1 MSTPAAY
8 AFALI
13 LFSVRGR
20 GRGGRAAAK
29 SAGSR
34 SSSEFP
40 AFTGRA
46 ALPSSRLSDSRVFS
60 APFPNII
67 KQFLHRAFRNPP
79 LFCPFY
85 HIYRNPFS
93 VFFTGISSSSIE
105 SILIGFFW
113 CRRMIISCITPI
125 GPCTSIRTSPFGR
138 FST

>member
-8 AFALI
+8 AFVLI

-20 GRGGRAAAK
+20 RRVGRAAAK
-29 SAGSR
+29 SAGS
-34 SSSEFP
+34 SSSEFH

-79 LFCPFY
+79 LLCPFY

-125 GPCTSIRTSPFGR
+125 GPCTSIRTSPFDR

>member
-8 AFALI
+8 AFVLI

-20 GRGGRAAAK
+20 RRVGRAAAK
-29 SAGSR
+29 SAGS

-60 APFPNII
+60 APFPDII
-67 KQFLHRAFRNPP
+67 KQFLHRTFRNPP
-79 LFCPFY
+79 LFCPLY

-93 VFFTGISSSSIE
+93 VFFTGISSSSTE